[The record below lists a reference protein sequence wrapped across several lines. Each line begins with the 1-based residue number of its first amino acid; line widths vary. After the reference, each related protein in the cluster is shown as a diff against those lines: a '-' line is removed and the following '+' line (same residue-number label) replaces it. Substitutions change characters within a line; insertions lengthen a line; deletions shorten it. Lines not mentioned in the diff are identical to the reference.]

1 MARQPIGWLRTQAN
15 RNTRQEILQAAAMLF
30 SKQGY
35 VGTSLVDIAKIV
47 GIKAPSLYN
56 HFKTKNEILFTYIV
70 DGINAL
76 YDVCLQNVTE
86 AKDTAQDKLYAY
98 VFSHTLSLLE
108 SQETSTLSGQ
118 HHLNE
123 NFMLPEQ
130 LEQTNALQKKQVRLL
145 KDILMRGKSDGV
157 FQITDITVTTFFIM
171 GAVEHS
177 IYWFQKEARLS
188 EKDVAHLV
196 AENALALV
204 KKP

>member
-130 LEQTNALQKKQVRLL
+130 LEQTDALQKKQVRLL
-145 KDILMRGKSDGV
+145 KDILIRGKSDGV

-188 EKDVAHLV
+188 EKDVAHLL